1 MKLLL
6 LGGTADGRK
15 LAIQLHASHIPLI
28 YSVAGLVRVPNVGC
42 EIVSGGFS
50 QFGGLQH
57 YIREQNITAILDVTH
72 PYAQKMSSTAAQIAK
87 DCDIPYWRFHRLQW
101 ENDYDDNWLSF
112 TTWPQLLTLLQ
123 EQVSFASEQA
133 CQLRPFFTVGQLEPQ
148 LLTLLSD
155 SSLASL
161 PQLVR
166 TAVEPKA
173 TLLPAMQW
181 IKAIGPFAVDD
192 EITLFEH
199 YGINALITKNSGGD
213 STIAKLTAARI
224 LGIPVFMQTRPSLPP
239 ADVEFISRDE
249 CHAFVCQQFLTD

>member
-15 LAIQLHASHIPLI
+15 LATQLHASHIPLI

-72 PYAQKMSSTAAQIAK
+72 PYAQKMSRTAAQVTN

-101 ENDYDDNWLSF
+101 ENDYDDNWQSF
-112 TTWPQLLTLLQ
+112 TTWSQLLTLLQ
-123 EQVSFASEQA
+123 AHISLASEHS
-133 CQLRPFFTVGQLEPQ
+133 QLRPFFTVGQLEPQ
-148 LLTLLSD
+148 LLALLSD

-173 TLLPAMQW
+173 ALLPAMQW

-192 EITLFEH
+192 EITLFEY

-239 ADVEFISRDE
+239 ADIEFISRDE